1 MTKEV
6 VKEGSKAR
14 PKVTMWLEGTFFDS
28 GSQALLKSQ
37 AQDYAQQMG
46 FDLEY
51 VQDATAA
58 MQPRENAAIESQ
70 SLPDVLFAGVDLMA
84 KARRAGQLA
93 DVTDLVGELNGTMG
107 SFTKAVLTSVS
118 YEGKQYAVP
127 FYLSSEMFYVRQ
139 DLMD

>member
-1 MTKEV
+1 VTKEV
-6 VKEGSKAR
+6 VKKVPKAR

-51 VQDATAA
+51 VQDATAT

-70 SLPDVLFAGVDLMA
+70 NLPDVLFAGMDMMA
-84 KARRAGQLA
+84 KARRSRTACRRHRPGRRAKWDYGRFHQGGA
-93 DVTDLVGELNGTMG
+93 HFG
-107 SFTKAVLTSVS
+107 
-118 YEGKQYAVP
+118 
-127 FYLSSEMFYVRQ
+127 
-139 DLMD
+139 